1 MKLNANK
8 YINCC
13 ILIGFVLTIIG
24 SPVQVNAQDFN
35 FTLPKVMQQNQVK
48 DTQTL
53 NSEVIFNDTLT
64 LNDSLRFG
72 WSNIDLSLDSRSNPS
87 PNIGFIK
94 AYITEVKDENF
105 ILDFATSPLKLD
117 QLGFKLKEG
126 KNKVIFVLYLDN
138 KPTTKTI
145 NFTFN
150 YKSTPADPIIKIIK
164 PNQKTLFTT
173 NLKQDFLIN
182 IENFVVKS
190 GINLAN
196 HGKIKVYYNEVSDA
210 GFLTQIIDSDN
221 YSNGSQLKFN
231 SDIFGDKFRSI
242 PDSDNGKLIFVPIT
256 YDGKVFTTS
265 QATMDVIMNYQ
276 TTLNIKSPSV
286 EFLNINDS
294 NNSILT
300 SDKIK
305 IKVNN
310 FKLLKFDTR
319 NSMAINEGYLQILV
333 NDKPHK
339 MTFDK
344 TEFTIDELLPNY
356 KEEKVNLRLQ
366 LVNTDFT
373 ALNPDTFA
381 TIDLFLKP
389 NKVEDIST
397 KVQASNWRL
406 IIIGITVLLILGSV
420 LYIIF
425 RT

>member
-1 MKLNANK
+1 MKLIANL
-8 YINCC
+8 CV
-13 ILIGFVLTIIG
+13 LIGFMLTIIG
-24 SPVQVNAQDFN
+24 SLVQVYAQDFN
-35 FTLPKVMQQNQVK
+35 FVLPKVMQQNQVK
-48 DTQTL
+48 DTETI
-53 NSEVIFNDTLT
+53 NNEVIFNDQLT

-72 WSNIDLSLDSRSNPS
+72 WTNIDLSLDSRSNPS
-87 PNIGFIK
+87 PKIGFVK
-94 AYITEVKDENF
+94 AYNNEAKEENF

-126 KNKVIFVLYLDN
+126 KNKLVFVLYLDN
-138 KPTTKTI
+138 KPTDKII

-150 YKSTPADPIIKIIK
+150 YKTTPLDPVIKIIK

-221 YSNGSQLKFN
+221 YASGSQLKFN
-231 SDIFGDKFRSI
+231 SDVFGDKFRTI
-242 PDSDNGKLIFVPIT
+242 PDSESGKLIFVPIT
-256 YDGKVFTTS
+256 YDGKVITTA

-310 FKLLKFDTR
+310 FKLLKYDTR
-319 NSMAINEGYLQILV
+319 NSMAINEGYLQILI

-344 TEFTIDELLPNY
+344 TEFTIDELIPNY
-356 KEEKVNLRLQ
+356 KEEKVNIRLQ
-366 LVNTDFT
+366 LVNSDFT
-373 ALNPDTFA
+373 FLNPDTFA

-389 NKVEDIST
+389 NKIEDINN

-406 IIIGITVLLILGSV
+406 IIIGLTVLLILGSV

>member
-1 MKLNANK
+1 MKLIANLS
-8 YINCC
+8 
-13 ILIGFVLTIIG
+13 ILIGFTLAIIG
-24 SPVQVNAQDFN
+24 SLVQVNAQDFN
-35 FTLPKVMQQNQVK
+35 FSLPKVMQQNQVK
-48 DTQTL
+48 ETEL
-53 NSEVIFNDTLT
+53 INNEVIFNDQLT
-64 LNDSLRFG
+64 LNDSLRFS
-72 WSNIDLSLDSRSNPS
+72 WANIDLSLDSRSNPS
-87 PNIGFIK
+87 PKVGFVK
-94 AYITEVKDENF
+94 AYINEVKDENF

-126 KNKVIFVLYLDN
+126 KNKILFVLYLDN
-138 KPTTKTI
+138 KPTDKII

-150 YKSTPADPIIKIIK
+150 YKLTPSDPVIKIIK

-173 NLKQDFLIN
+173 NLKQDFLIT
-182 IENFVVKS
+182 IDNFVVKS

-196 HGKIKVYYNEVSDA
+196 HGKIKVYYNEVSDN

-221 YSNGSQLKFN
+221 YANGSQLKFN
-231 SDIFGDKFRSI
+231 SDIFGDKFRAI
-242 PDSDNGKLIFVPIT
+242 SDTETGKLIFVPIT
-256 YDGKVFTTS
+256 YEGKVLTTA

-276 TTLNIKSPSV
+276 TTLNIKTPSV

-294 NNSILT
+294 NNSLLT

-310 FKLLKFDTR
+310 FTLQKFDTR
-319 NSMAINEGYLQILV
+319 NSMAINSGYLQILI

-344 TEFTIDELLPNY
+344 TEFTIDELLPGY
-356 KEEKVNLRLQ
+356 KDEKLNIRLQ

-373 ALNPDTFA
+373 SLNPDTFA
-381 TIDLFLKP
+381 IIDLFIKP
-389 NKVEDIST
+389 NKIDDIST

-406 IIIGITVLLILGSV
+406 IIIGITILIILGSV